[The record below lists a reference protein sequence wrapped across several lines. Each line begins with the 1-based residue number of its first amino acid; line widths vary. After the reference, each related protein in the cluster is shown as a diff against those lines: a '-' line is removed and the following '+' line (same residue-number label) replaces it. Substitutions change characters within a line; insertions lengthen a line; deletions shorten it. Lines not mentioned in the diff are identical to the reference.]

1 MTEDWKNTRR
11 MVMSAIEYDAETG
24 LFRWKERSG
33 SGGSRPKVWF
43 KPEAKGDGRAWIQI
57 NKRRFLVHR
66 LAWLIV
72 NGEWPDGELKSHVYG
87 STKISDM
94 FVMKR
99 ICLPRRS
106 FGRDAVS
113 EHLGYDPET
122 GMFIWKTQLGP
133 SCREGWF
140 IPADFGKGAGSIDI
154 FGCRYICTH
163 LAWLLHHGV
172 WPDFEIDHIN
182 GDSQDH
188 RIDNLRDVKHAVNMK
203 NIKTKKSNKTGVNG
217 VSVSSK
223 SGRFCA
229 YISVNGESKNLG
241 HFKTIEE
248 AALARKAAE
257 KEYGFH
263 ENHGRKVADGT

>member
-1 MTEDWKNTRR
+1 MSEDCKNTRR

-24 LFRWKERSG
+24 LFRWKERTG
-33 SGGSRPKVWF
+33 SGGARPKEWF
-43 KPEAKGDGRAWIQI
+43 KPQAKGDGRAWIQI
-57 NKRRFLVHR
+57 NKRRFLAHR

-72 NGEWPDGELKSHVYG
+72 NGEWPDGELKISVEG
-87 STKISDM
+87 SGKVSDM
-94 FVMKR
+94 FVLKK

-122 GMFIWKTQLGP
+122 GMFIWKTQIGP

-163 LAWLLHHGV
+163 LAWLLHYGV
-172 WPDFEIDHIN
+172 WPEFEIDHIN

-188 RIDNLRDVKHAVNMK
+188 RIDNLRDVKHLVNMK
-203 NIKTKKSNKTGVNG
+203 NLKVRKDNRTGVIGVSQDTKTGKFG
-217 VSVSSK
+217 
-223 SGRFCA
+223 A
-229 YISVNGESKNLG
+229 YISIKGKTKNLG
-241 HFKTIEE
+241 LFTTIDE
-248 AALARKAAE
+248 AKEAREKAS
-257 KEYGFH
+257 KENGFH
-263 ENHGRKVADGT
+263 ANHGRKQ